1 MKKKDDLSVV
11 NEEMPGI
18 DAAGNSGKSKKLA
31 PAAIGF
37 IVVGIVLAIIYGA
50 LDYRISQSDAR
61 LQMIL
66 DNVKEVKGSNV
77 DLKGLEN
84 KIVDLIK
91 TIDKKIDSIEVR
103 VADLETTTVKS
114 KDLNVTELLKLKE
127 EVDAKLKILEEN
139 KDLLTRLAQLDK
151 EGKLAIL
158 LGTPTAGSNASGANQ
173 MTPAQRAAL
182 ANPAPAPTVE
192 ETPAEVTQ
200 ITPPPRAPLP
210 FSVVGIVEPTV
221 VNVKINGQVYS
232 ININKSSIYDRYEIV
247 VVNPPKQTVVVYDT
261 QTNEYYTE
269 KVSSK

>member
-1 MKKKDDLSVV
+1 MKKKDDLSVI

-139 KDLLTRLAQLDK
+139 KDLITRLAQLDK

-158 LGTPTAGSNASGANQ
+158 LGTPTAGSNPSGANQ
-173 MTPAQRAAL
+173 MTPAQRATL